1 MSGTFSILERYF
13 PTHKYD
19 YETKTFGPNLN
30 FFSDLMA
37 EQAELAKRGG
47 SKLTQKEIEEYSGK

>member
-37 EQAELAKRGG
+37 KQAELAKEGG
-47 SKLTQKEIEEYSGK
+47 STNGISYVSVLVL

>member
-13 PTHKYD
+13 PTHKFD
-19 YETKTFGPNLN
+19 YETKTFAPNLN

-37 EQAELAKRGG
+37 EQAAAEALRSTGRMV
-47 SKLTQKEIEEYSGK
+47 

>member
-37 EQAELAKRGG
+37 KQAELAKKGG
-47 SKLTQKEIEEYSGK
+47 SKQD